1 MFKIIPHSK
10 QHIFCSIIVITLG
23 LGAILF
29 STIAYQLVPSAY
41 AFSWHHVHLNL
52 NLHQFLAQLNR
63 CIDQDTQCFNSG
75 NNQVNIHFPH
85 DKSWIS
91 NGNIGQSLSQEN
103 DCSKGST
110 CINSGSNNA
119 DLNIDQHHGVDSR
132 DAFKI
137 DQSLSQENDCSKG
150 STCINSGSNNINIG

>member
-110 CINSGSNNA
+110 CINSGSNN
-119 DLNIDQHHGVDSR
+119 
-132 DAFKI
+132 
-137 DQSLSQENDCSKG
+137 
-150 STCINSGSNNINIG
+150 INIG